1 MSSVALGPTVGF
13 LVDLRWI
20 YIRDTDGDI
29 ATLGARLFRPSLLSR
44 SLGWLLHIGN
54 DFPEPIAQYLTNN
67 WDTTLI
73 IDKETDKPSTRGL
86 LEYKDTTFGRA
97 EFPLIIPIFFLFFF
111 SFHIIDK
118 GIQPGR

>member
-13 LVDLRWI
+13 LVDLCWI
-20 YIRDTDGDI
+20 YIRDTDQSI
-29 ATLGARLFRPSLLSR
+29 ATLGARLFLPTILSR
-44 SLGWLLHIGN
+44 SLGWLLRIGN
-54 DFPEPIAQYLTNN
+54 DFPESAAQYLTNK

-97 EFPLIIPIFFLFFF
+97 EFPLTISTVFFPPIIN
-111 SFHIIDK
+111 K
-118 GIQPGR
+118 GNRTGR